1 MALLDVRRSVSL
13 YPGRVFSQSGKN
25 GITELTSY
33 PIFFHQSDARLAVLA
48 AHHHAARAPHVLFGK
63 TYPELPVFF
72 FGDCNAQLFHA

>member
-1 MALLDVRRSVSL
+1 MAPLDVRRSVGL

-48 AHHHAARAPHVLFGK
+48 AHHHPARAPHIVFGK

-72 FGDCNAQLFHA
+72 FGDCNA